1 MDGKACFM
9 VRAVVAA
16 ESDRPAFDRWYADEH
31 LPDAVRLFGA
41 RSARRGW
48 SLADPS
54 VHYAMYDFENAAAM
68 RAAVESPALT
78 ELVAEFDRVWGTRV
92 TRTRE
97 LIEIAGA
104 LP

>member
-31 LPDAVRLFGA
+31 LPDAVRLFGD

-54 VHYAMYDFENAAAM
+54 VHYATYDFANAAAM
-68 RAAVESPALT
+68 RAAVESTALT
-78 ELVAEFDRVWGTRV
+78 ELVAAFARSWGTRG

-97 LIEIAGA
+97 LTENDGA
-104 LP
+104 P